1 MAIQTLR
8 GRPTKQ
14 PSLIDLQF
22 QRTLELQ
29 AQERQSRKDALVGY
43 ADDPVRFVTD
53 CIAFPEGQSLTPYQA
68 DILASLPVHKR
79 VVVRSPHGAG
89 KTSLAALMLLWF
101 SLTSEALERDWKVI
115 TTAGAWRQLTKYL
128 WPEVGKWARR
138 LRWSQVGRKPF
149 SPQTEL
155 LSLSLKLD
163 YGEAFAVASDTPDLI
178 EGAHATRIFYIFD
191 ESKSIEPG
199 IFDAAEGAISAGAPE
214 VAYAFA
220 LSTPGAPSGR
230 FYDLNTKR
238 ERYKDW
244 HVRHVTAEE
253 AIAAGR
259 LDPQALEDR
268 KRQWGENH
276 PIFRNRMLGEFA
288 TDAAEGVIPLS
299 WVEQA
304 NTRWEQWDQDRHLP
318 ANLGMPP
325 PNDPVTSGVDVAR
338 MGDDLTAIA
347 FKRGRIVEW
356 VRTYTKADVMET
368 TGYAAALLLAYPNA
382 LAVVDTTGVGA
393 GVTDRL
399 REQKHN
405 VEAFQASQA
414 APGTDKTGELRFLNR
429 RAHAYWTLRELLDP
443 EQEGGAQLALP
454 PDESLTEDL
463 CSAKWTM
470 TSAGRIVLES
480 KEDIK
485 KRLGRSP
492 DTGEAVILACA
503 SDYAVPEVQFF

>member
-1 MAIQTLR
+1 MAAQTLR

-14 PSLIDLQF
+14 PSLLDLLF

-29 AQERQSRKDALVGY
+29 AQEQQSRKDALVGY
-43 ADDPVRFVTD
+43 ADDPVRFVQD

-138 LRWSQVGRKPF
+138 IRWNQVGRTPF

-155 LSLSLKLD
+155 LNMSLKLD

-191 ESKSIEPG
+191 EAKAIPPG

-220 LSTPGAPSGR
+220 LSTPGPPTGR

-244 HVRHVTAEE
+244 HVRHVTAQE

-276 PIFRNRMLGEFA
+276 PIYRNRMLGEFA

-299 WVEQA
+299 WVELA
-304 NTRWEQWDQDRHLP
+304 NQRWETWDAVQRAFTSTPHPELP
-318 ANLGMPP
+318 I
-325 PNDPVTSGVDVAR
+325 TIGVDVAR

-347 FKRGRIVEW
+347 FKRGHIVEW
-356 VRTYTKADVMET
+356 VRTYAKADVMET
-368 TGYAAALLLAYPNA
+368 TGHAASLLLAHPSA
-382 LAVVDTTGVGA
+382 LAVVDTSGVGA

-443 EQEGGAQLALP
+443 AQEGGATLALP

-480 KEDIK
+480 KEDVR

-492 DTGEAVILACA
+492 DMADAVVLACCA
-503 SDYAVPEVQFF
+503 DYAVPDVQFF

>member
-1 MAIQTLR
+1 MAQTLR

-14 PSLIDLQF
+14 PSLIDLLF

-29 AQERQSRKDALVGY
+29 AQEQQSRKDALIQY
-43 ADDPVRFVTD
+43 AGDPVRFVEE
-53 CIAFPEGQSLTPYQA
+53 CIAFPQGQSLTPYQA
-68 DILASLPVHKR
+68 DILASLPRHKR
-79 VVVRSPHGAG
+79 VVVRSPHGCG
-89 KTSLAALMLLWF
+89 KTATASLLLLWF
-101 SLTSEALERDWKVI
+101 ALTSEALETDWKVI

-138 LRWSQVGRKPF
+138 IRWSQVGRKPF

-163 YGEAFAVASDTPDLI
+163 YGEAFAVTSDTPDLI
-178 EGAHATRIFYIFD
+178 EGAHASRIFYIFD
-191 ESKSIEPG
+191 EAKAIPPA

-220 LSTPGAPSGR
+220 LSTPGPPSGR

-238 ERYKDW
+238 ERFRDW
-244 HVRHVTAEE
+244 YVRHVTAAE

-259 LDPQALEDR
+259 LDPIALEDR
-268 KRQWGENH
+268 KRQWGETH

-299 WVEQA
+299 WVELANQRWEVWEQNRQA
-304 NTRWEQWDQDRHLP
+304 NAGAVVVDP
-318 ANLGMPP
+318 K
-325 PNDPVTSGVDVAR
+325 DPVTYGVDVAR

-347 FKRGRIVEW
+347 CKRGAVVEW
-356 VRTYTKADVMET
+356 VTTYAKQDLTET
-368 TGYAAALLLAYPNA
+368 TGQVASLLLSHPGA
-382 LAVVDTTGVGA
+382 LAVVDTSGVGA

-399 REQKHN
+399 REQRLS

-429 RAHAYWTLRELLDP
+429 RAHAYWMLRELLDP
-443 EQEGGAQLALP
+443 AQDGGATLALP
-454 PDESLTEDL
+454 PDEALTEDL

-470 TSAGRIVLES
+470 TSAGRIQIES
-480 KEDIK
+480 KDDIK

-492 DTGEAVILACA
+492 DVGEAVILACA
-503 SDYAVPEVQFF
+503 SDVAVPEVRFF